1 VAKRLIFDNQSP
13 LPLSHRSTPTMTIY
27 GALDDRRLQT
37 SPTKAISAFFDSHWA
52 LGLNAGPGRPSRRLS
67 GVR

>member
-1 VAKRLIFDNQSP
+1 
-13 LPLSHRSTPTMTIY
+13 MTIY

-37 SPTKAISAFFDSHWA
+37 SPTKAISAFVDSYWA
-52 LGLNAGPGRPSRRLS
+52 LGLNAKPGRPSRRLS